1 MIEVIVFTSNGR
13 SFIFKNVKN
22 LYPTTNGFEFD
33 YLGISTGVNRHVCFN
48 YNSVCGYAIKSE
60 DK

>member
-48 YNSVCGYAIKSE
+48 YS
-60 DK
+60 